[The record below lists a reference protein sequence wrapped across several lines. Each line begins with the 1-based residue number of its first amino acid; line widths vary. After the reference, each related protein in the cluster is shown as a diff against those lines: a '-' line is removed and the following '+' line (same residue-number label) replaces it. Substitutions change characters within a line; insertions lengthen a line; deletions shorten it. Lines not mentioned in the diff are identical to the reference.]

1 MSKKTDASNQ
11 DEMDQNILDQDLNL
25 NEENNTEST
34 ESNTDDADYQ
44 SVDSQVAEARDKYIR
59 LLAEFDNYKK
69 RVSKERI
76 ELIQTA
82 GKETIVAMLPILDD
96 TERAEKNE
104 TLSEGIQLLLTKFR
118 NTLTQKGIK
127 EMESTGRPFD
137 PELHEAITE
146 IPASDPSMVGVI
158 VDTVEK
164 GYFLND
170 KLIRFAKVVVGK

>member
-1 MSKKTDASNQ
+1 MSKKTDTTNQ
-11 DEMDQNILDQDLNL
+11 EEMDNTILDKDLEL
-25 NEENNTEST
+25 NDDNTAEDQSPET
-34 ESNTDDADYQ
+34 EDADNQ
-44 SVDSQVAEARDKYIR
+44 SIDSQVAEARDKYIR

-96 TERAEKNE
+96 IDRAEKNE
-104 TLSEGIQLLLTKFR
+104 TLSEGIALLLTKFR
-118 NTLTQKGIK
+118 NTLTQKGVK
-127 EMESTGRPFD
+127 ELESTGKTFD
-137 PELHEAITE
+137 AELHEAITE
-146 IPASDPSMVGVI
+146 IPAPDPSMVGII
-158 VDTVEK
+158 VDTLDK

>member
-1 MSKKTDASNQ
+1 MSKKTENIDQEEMDNTILDKDLEINDDNATENQ
-11 DEMDQNILDQDLNL
+11 DVNL
-25 NEENNTEST
+25 E
-34 ESNTDDADYQ
+34 DADYQ
-44 SVDSQVAEARDKYIR
+44 SVESQVAEARDKYIR

-96 TERAEKNE
+96 IDRAEKNE
-104 TLSEGIQLLLTKFR
+104 TLSEGIALLLTKFR
-118 NTLTQKGIK
+118 NTLTQKGVK
-127 EMESTGRPFD
+127 ELESTGKPFD

-146 IPASDPSMVGVI
+146 IPAPNPSMVGII
-158 VDTVEK
+158 VDTIDK

>member
-1 MSKKTDASNQ
+1 MSKKTENIDQ
-11 DEMDQNILDQDLNL
+11 EEMDNTILDKDLEINDDNATEIQDVNL
-25 NEENNTEST
+25 E
-34 ESNTDDADYQ
+34 DADYQ
-44 SVDSQVAEARDKYIR
+44 SVESQVAEARDKYIR

-96 TERAEKNE
+96 IDRAEKNE
-104 TLSEGIQLLLTKFR
+104 TLSEGIALLLTKFR
-118 NTLTQKGIK
+118 NTLTQKGVK
-127 EMESTGRPFD
+127 ELESTGKPFD

-146 IPASDPSMVGVI
+146 IPAPNPSMVGII
-158 VDTVEK
+158 VDTIDK